1 MSLKHSGRA
10 LDNRKHLASGVT
22 EPPSSVDL
30 SLTGRKEPD
39 QTTRRSASHPDEVDE
54 ISVRL
59 NKWLTRS

>member
-10 LDNRKHLASGVT
+10 LDNRKRLTSGVT

-39 QTTRRSASHPDEVDE
+39 QTTRRSVSHPDEVDE